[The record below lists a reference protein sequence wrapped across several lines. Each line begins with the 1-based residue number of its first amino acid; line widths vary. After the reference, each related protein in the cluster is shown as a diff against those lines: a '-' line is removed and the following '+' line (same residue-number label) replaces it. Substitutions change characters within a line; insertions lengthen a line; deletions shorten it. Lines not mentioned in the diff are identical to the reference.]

1 MTDQSQR
8 ATELAQL
15 IGEIFNVEVDATK
28 LDARLI
34 DDYGADSMDM
44 VDIAENMERRYGVK
58 ISNDSV
64 TKLRTFGDVLNL
76 LDFKPPA

>member
-1 MTDQSQR
+1 MTDHSQR

-15 IGEIFNVEVDATK
+15 IGEIFHAEVDATK
-28 LDARLI
+28 LDAHLI

-44 VDIAENMERRYGVK
+44 VDIAEAMERRYGVK

-76 LDFKPPA
+76 LDSKPPA